1 MTAEQL
7 LRNIE
12 ECRERMIDLA
22 SYSSMVDHQVVE
34 ASTELDKL
42 INQYIYLTKKQ

>member
-12 ECRERMIDLA
+12 EYREKMIDLA
-22 SYSSMVDHQVVE
+22 AFSSMVDHQVIE
-34 ASTELDKL
+34 ASTELDML
-42 INQYIYLTKKQ
+42 IYQYLHLTQKQ